1 MRSRVSQGMKGQ
13 AGSKG
18 TRLKAGCYWALLR
31 EPGNCTDSPESQ
43 RSPRGTAKQTGETQG
58 PASSQQPMRVRRV
71 RCAGG
76 EEADCKQFM
85 IPIGNKNK
93 VRNFSGL
100 CKEN

>member
-1 MRSRVSQGMKGQ
+1 MQV
-13 AGSKG
+13 
-18 TRLKAGCYWALLR
+18 
-31 EPGNCTDSPESQ
+31 
-43 RSPRGTAKQTGETQG
+43 GETQG
-58 PASSQQPMRVRRV
+58 PATSQWSMRARGV

-100 CKEN
+100 CKENQKV